1 MGRRVS
7 AVAVVCLF
15 ALNAR
20 ADSLTDL
27 VHRADRV
34 LRGKTSAT
42 VLKMQV
48 HTAAY
53 DRTYEMVSWEDE
65 RGDALVKI
73 LGPALWRGFGTLKLT
88 NRLSMY
94 DPGADR
100 ITVLSSS
107 MLGQSWMGSHFS
119 NDDLVKE
126 TDLARD
132 YTARELK
139 SYKGENGATFH
150 EVELTPKPTAPV
162 SWDHIVYRLY
172 TDGKNVIPVEE
183 QFFRRAGQPATR
195 TLTLTDVGEIGGR
208 LAPRVLTM
216 TVADKPGEYTKLTYE
231 KARFDAPIPAEKF
244 SDQALRQ

>member
-1 MGRRVS
+1 MGRRVP
-7 AVAVVCLF
+7 ALAVVCLF

-20 ADSLTDL
+20 ADSPSEL

-53 DRTYEMVSWEDE
+53 DRAYEMVSWEDE
-65 RGDALVKI
+65 RGNVLVKI
-73 LGPALWRGFGTLKLT
+73 LGPALWRGFGTLKLAE
-88 NRLSMY
+88 RLSLY

-119 NDDLVKE
+119 NDDLMKD

-132 YTARELK
+132 YTTRELK
-139 SYKGENGATFH
+139 SWNEKDRTFH
-150 EVELTPKPTAPV
+150 ELVLTPTPSAPV
-162 SWDHIVYRLY
+162 AWDHIVYRLY
-172 TDGKNVIPVEE
+172 TDGKNVVPVEE

-195 TLTLTDVGEIGGR
+195 TLTFTDVGEIGGR
-208 LAPRVLTM
+208 TAPRVLTM
-216 TVADKPGEYTKLTYE
+216 TVAEKPGEYTRLTYE
-231 KARFDAPIPAEKF
+231 KARFDAPIPTEKF
-244 SDQALRQ
+244 SEQALRQ